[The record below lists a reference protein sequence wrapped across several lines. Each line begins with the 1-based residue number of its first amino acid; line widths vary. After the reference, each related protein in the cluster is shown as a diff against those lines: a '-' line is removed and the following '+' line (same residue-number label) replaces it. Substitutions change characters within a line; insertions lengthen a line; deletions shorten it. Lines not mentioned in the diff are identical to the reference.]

1 MRLLLD
7 TNVLIWW
14 LENSNKLSAFAQMRI
29 AKAAEV
35 FVSSASIWE
44 LAIKIGTGKL
54 RMDLTVLLSEIARH
68 QFLHLS
74 ISYQHA
80 IQVLQLPVIHH
91 DPFDRILLAQAISES
106 LKLLTADRLLASY
119 SNLVEVI

>member
-14 LENSNKLSAFAQMRI
+14 LENSNRLPLHAQTRI
-29 AKAAEV
+29 TNAAEV

-44 LAIKIGTGKL
+44 LAIKIGAGKL
-54 RMDLTVLLSEIARH
+54 RINLTVVLSEIARH
-68 QFLHLS
+68 QFQHLP

-80 IQVLQLPVIHH
+80 TQVLQLPAIHH
-91 DPFDRILLAQAISES
+91 DPFDRILVAQAVSES